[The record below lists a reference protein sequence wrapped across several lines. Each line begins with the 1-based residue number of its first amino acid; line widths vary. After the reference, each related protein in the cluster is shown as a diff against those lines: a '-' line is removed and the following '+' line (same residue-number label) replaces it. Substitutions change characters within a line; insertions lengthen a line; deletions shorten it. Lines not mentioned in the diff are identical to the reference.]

1 MDFNK
6 PSLERTLSRMK
17 TCAYTVRATLAELED
32 PHDIE
37 RRADLLLASE
47 DLLNDVL
54 LLNNALRHIVWN
66 ELDRE
71 SHPSNSK
78 E

>member
-1 MDFNK
+1 MDINM
-6 PSLERTLSRMK
+6 PSQERTLNRMK
-17 TCAYTVRATLAELED
+17 ACAFTVRTALAELED
-32 PHDIE
+32 PLDME
-37 RRADLLLASE
+37 KRADLLLASE

-54 LLNNALRHIVWN
+54 LLNNELRHLVWN

-71 SHPSNSK
+71 SHPSNTK